1 MLVGNLV
8 RCIKEILM
16 DAYRRPQAAFLGAT
30 DPSTGRRK
38 DTRCPGLFVSSGL
51 PLLADSQSILQ
62 GGRHFELFNRLLNSV
77 LLIGCL
83 NNSEMFSP
91 SADYIDAPAGHSH
104 INAQCIELKCMT
116 GGASFG
122 REQY

>member
-1 MLVGNLV
+1 M
-8 RCIKEILM
+8 RCAGRQPCRL
-16 DAYRRPQAAFLGAT
+16 T
-30 DPSTGRRK
+30 DGRRLPFWEPP
-38 DTRCPGLFVSSGL
+38 TPALAGGRIPGLFVSSGL

-62 GGRHFELFNRLLNSV
+62 GGRHFESFNRLLNSV

-104 INAQCIELKCMT
+104 INAHKKRAIVTMPKLYRDYLSVHD
-116 GGASFG
+116 GSPLG
-122 REQY
+122 

>member
-1 MLVGNLV
+1 MCWSATL
-8 RCIKEILM
+8 
-16 DAYRRPQAAFLGAT
+16 YGALKRSSWTLT
-30 DPSTGRRK
+30 DGRRLPFWEPP
-38 DTRCPGLFVSSGL
+38 TPALAGGRIPGLFVSSGL

-62 GGRHFELFNRLLNSV
+62 GGRHFESFNRLLNSV

-91 SADYIDAPAGHSH
+91 SAYYIDAPAGHSH